1 MKLMRHS
8 GIKLTAKVHTDETQ
22 LPVYESIKNLPRPGH
37 TQIRAQILGQEGQN
51 VAQPV
56 AASEG
61 VEPQE
66 TIDNGGVCLGLASLV
81 AEMKLERVKGIES
94 WL

>member
-1 MKLMRHS
+1 
-8 GIKLTAKVHTDETQ
+8 
-22 LPVYESIKNLPRPGH
+22 
-37 TQIRAQILGQEGQN
+37 

>member
-1 MKLMRHS
+1 
-8 GIKLTAKVHTDETQ
+8 
-22 LPVYESIKNLPRPGH
+22 
-37 TQIRAQILGQEGQN
+37 

-81 AEMKLERVKGIES
+81 AEMKLERVKGIEPS
-94 WL
+94 FLSCPFDSDKSLY